1 MMLLRTVLQ
10 GLGLGALLFWVC
22 AVGKRKGALGM
33 VHLYS
38 PEVRSRCVALG
49 LTTREAIRRNALAMK
64 VLSLPLYLGYVWI
77 CVYEI
82 NGAQGFLSAF
92 RQLFV
97 ILLVMNLVDRFLID
111 GLWVAHTRAWVIA
124 GTEELMPYI
133 TKADKRRK
141 WLAGTLGMAA
151 LAVVLALLGASV
163 Q

>member
-64 VLSLPLYLGYVWI
+64 VLSLPLYLGYLVL
-77 CVYEI
+77 CVFGI
-82 NGAQGFLSAF
+82 NQARSFFAILWQSL
-92 RQLFV
+92 V
-97 ILLVMNLVDRFLID
+97 ILSVMNLVDRFLID

-141 WLAGTLGMAA
+141 WLTGTVGMAA
-151 LAVVLALLGASV
+151 LAAVLALLGASV